1 MIVFTFSTNK
11 RPTLSQ
17 LSMILAC
24 VFLHVHYPL
33 VYSVIEMRKEQK
45 DNNTLDKISEAS
57 NALN

>member
-1 MIVFTFSTNK
+1 
-11 RPTLSQ
+11 
-17 LSMILAC
+17 MILAC